1 MNVPRL
7 RILLL
12 LLLGVTPLVRVF
24 VAGVPLYATDLVL
37 LVLACSFLRPHRLA
51 PCQRRVLGTAA
62 LVVASTAPSLLIG
75 LFADAH
81 PLFTL
86 YYYGRRVLAV
96 AAFGTFLVLFSADAA
111 LRRRTLRALLL
122 ATIVSSVWC
131 VAQVLTRST
140 GLVGA
145 LDHIYYDVLARAVLE
160 PSVNR
165 WGAAWKTPRAVGGWW
180 NANSMGAALTLGL
193 LLTPAVRAWPWGAL
207 ATSAGWLGL
216 VATGSRQALI
226 GSGVFVAAL
235 LGRGGRRSAARR
247 SWMLAACAAGLVAA
261 LLIAGAQGARAL
273 GAREGSLEEGFA
285 SRWNNYPDFWGALA
299 ASTPATFLFGR
310 GAESWTVVS
319 RSGTTLEPGAFVSN
333 TLLLT
338 LAENGVLTLLAFLAL
353 LARIVTQAEASWQR
367 AGVVVVLWL
376 LNCDNHLYL
385 YPALTVLMW
394 AALALAASPARL
406 ESPT

>member
-1 MNVPRL
+1 
-7 RILLL
+7 
-12 LLLGVTPLVRVF
+12 
-24 VAGVPLYATDLVL
+24 
-37 LVLACSFLRPHRLA
+37 
-51 PCQRRVLGTAA
+51 
-62 LVVASTAPSLLIG
+62 
-75 LFADAH
+75 
-81 PLFTL
+81 
-86 YYYGRRVLAV
+86 
-96 AAFGTFLVLFSADAA
+96 
-111 LRRRTLRALLL
+111 
-122 ATIVSSVWC
+122 
-131 VAQVLTRST
+131 
-140 GLVGA
+140 
-145 LDHIYYDVLARAVLE
+145 
-160 PSVNR
+160 
-165 WGAAWKTPRAVGGWW
+165 
-180 NANSMGAALTLGL
+180 
-193 LLTPAVRAWPWGAL
+193 
-207 ATSAGWLGL
+207 
-216 VATGSRQALI
+216 
-226 GSGVFVAAL
+226 
-235 LGRGGRRSAARR
+235 
-247 SWMLAACAAGLVAA
+247 MLAACAAGLVAA

-394 AALALAASPARL
+394 AALALAAAPARL